1 MNPHHQETP
10 CLMCH
15 HHHIFAASTTSLY
28 WPGACAATLIAGV
41 ATNIFGK
48 QIKYIQMDIARLSKT
63 AGKTHLCGIF
73 MAERFED

>member
-1 MNPHHQETP
+1 MNPRHQESP

-15 HHHIFAASTTSLY
+15 HHHIFAASTTSLHRA
-28 WPGACAATLIAGV
+28 GAWAATLIEGV

-48 QIKYIQMDIARLSKT
+48 QIKDIQMDIARLSKR

-73 MAERFED
+73 MVERFED